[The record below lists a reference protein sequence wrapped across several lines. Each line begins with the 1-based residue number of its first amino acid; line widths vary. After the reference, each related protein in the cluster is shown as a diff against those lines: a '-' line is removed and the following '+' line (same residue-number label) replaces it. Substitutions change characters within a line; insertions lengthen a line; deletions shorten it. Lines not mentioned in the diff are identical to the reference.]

1 MQEHTIHLRVKE
13 VITETY
19 DAKTLVLETVDGDPL
34 RYRAGQFLTLM
45 LDYHGQQVR
54 RSYSM
59 HTAPGVDLFPAIT
72 VKRMVNGTISRYW
85 LDTVKAGDV
94 LTALPPAGRFTL
106 DKTDGAADRGEPR
119 DIVLIAAGSGI
130 TPLFSILKQTLT
142 DEPNS
147 TVTLL
152 YANRSEREIIF
163 YKQLNE
169 WQQRFPERLRIVHI
183 LSQPSDDWTG
193 QQGRLNN
200 KWIERFINGA
210 LRHAPGRARFFL
222 CGPFELMRT
231 IEITLLFM
239 GFGKEQIR
247 KENFVIDAPPRPPR
261 ESEAHDIKLQFM
273 GQEHLLH
280 VPAYTTVLQAALN
293 AGIPLPYSCK
303 GGRCSVC
310 AGLCRS
316 GSLYMS
322 INDVLTERDLEQGWV
337 LTCTAYPEDEQ
348 LRIEII

>member
-1 MQEHTIHLRVKE
+1 MQENIILLRVKE
-13 VITETY
+13 VSTETY
-19 DAKTLVLETVDGDPL
+19 DAKTIVLEPVDGSPVT
-34 RYRAGQFLTLM
+34 YRAGQFLTLL
-45 LDYHGQQVR
+45 LDYHGQEVR

-59 HTAPGVDLFPAIT
+59 HTAPGVDPLPAIT

-85 LDTVKAGDV
+85 LDQVKEGDV
-94 LTALPPAGRFTL
+94 LKALPPAGRFTL
-106 DKTDGAADRGEPR
+106 DESDGEPR

-142 DEPNS
+142 DEPGS

-152 YANRSEREIIF
+152 YANRREREVIF
-163 YKQLNE
+163 YDQLHK
-169 WQQRFPERLRIVHI
+169 WQQRFPERLRVVHI

-200 KWIERFINGA
+200 KRIEKLVNEA
-210 LRHAPGRARFFL
+210 LCHAPGRARFFL

-231 IEITLLFM
+231 VEITLLFM
-239 GFGKEQIR
+239 GFDKDQIR

-261 ESEAHDIKLQFM
+261 ESAPHDIKLHFM

-322 INDVLTERDLEQGWV
+322 INDVLTERDIEQGWV
-337 LTCTAYPEDEQ
+337 LTCTAYPEDDQ
-348 LRIEII
+348 VRIEMV